1 MTASSPSSVETQG
14 SPMRAQPVRP
24 SDSAN
29 PALRPLEGGGAHITG
44 GFWSLRQKRNGAD
57 AIRSAYDLLEKAGN
71 FDNLRV
77 AAGTK
82 AGRARGPIFMDSD
95 IYKWLEAV
103 AFEFG
108 RNPER
113 DLLEMQRTVT
123 SLIAAAQADDGYLDS
138 VQQIQ
143 GGAEGRYTDLP
154 WSHEMYCAGHL
165 FQAAVAQVRATGD
178 TELLDVA
185 VKLADHLDATFGPD
199 KRPDIDGHPVVEM
212 GLVELY
218 RVTGE
223 RRYLSLAAHFVDARG
238 RGYTESFGKE
248 ATYFSDRV
256 PVREATTVEGHAV
269 RSVYLGA
276 GATDIAIELD
286 DPELLSALE
295 TQFASMMASKTFI
308 TGGLGA
314 RWDYEAFGDPYEL
327 PTDRGYAETCAA
339 IGGVQWAWRLLL
351 ATGKPIYAD
360 AIERFLFNAF
370 LPGVSLSGTEYF
382 YVNPLQLRDRAHAD
396 ENRSP
401 AHGRRGWF
409 DCACCPPNIMRTF
422 ASLDSYL
429 ATMTEG
435 GLQLHQFATGDF
447 AFDNGAVR
455 VTTDYPWNGTVDIE
469 VLDTTGTWSLDIRI
483 PAWSDN
489 TTLTVNGEPIG
500 TTPSSYARVTRAFTP
515 GDLIRLE
522 LDTTVRLYAAD
533 ARIDATRGA
542 VAIER
547 GPLVY
552 ALEHTD
558 LPGITLDD
566 VMFDL
571 NSTIEA
577 TKREELLDGIVT
589 LELQGKSPSTHSQTS
604 WPYRRVGGVGVGY
617 PGANRK
623 TRASDP
629 APVSLTAI
637 PYFAWANREI
647 GPMRVWLP
655 TV

>member
-1 MTASSPSSVETQG
+1 
-14 SPMRAQPVRP
+14 
-24 SDSAN
+24 
-29 PALRPLEGGGAHITG
+29 
-44 GFWSLRQKRNGAD
+44 
-57 AIRSAYDLLEKAGN
+57 
-71 FDNLRV
+71 
-77 AAGTK
+77 
-82 AGRARGPIFMDSD
+82 
-95 IYKWLEAV
+95 
-103 AFEFG
+103 
-108 RNPER
+108 
-113 DLLEMQRTVT
+113 
-123 SLIAAAQADDGYLDS
+123 
-138 VQQIQ
+138 
-143 GGAEGRYTDLP
+143 
-154 WSHEMYCAGHL
+154 
-165 FQAAVAQVRATGD
+165 
-178 TELLDVA
+178 
-185 VKLADHLDATFGPD
+185 
-199 KRPDIDGHPVVEM
+199 
-212 GLVELY
+212 
-218 RVTGE
+218 
-223 RRYLSLAAHFVDARG
+223 
-238 RGYTESFGKE
+238 
-248 ATYFSDRV
+248 
-256 PVREATTVEGHAV
+256 
-269 RSVYLGA
+269 
-276 GATDIAIELD
+276 
-286 DPELLSALE
+286 
-295 TQFASMMASKTFI
+295 MASKTFI

-382 YVNPLQLRDRAHAD
+382 YVNPLQLRDQAHAD

-447 AFDNGAVR
+447 AFGNGAVR

-489 TTLTVNGEPIG
+489 TTLTVNGEPVG

-515 GDLIRLE
+515 GDVIRLE

-542 VAIER
+542 VALER

-623 TRASDP
+623 TRPSDP
-629 APVSLTAI
+629 ALVSLTAI